1 MGPYYIQPGTPVYF
15 KYTTFSNL
23 PSTCTGYLTFHGL
36 VKSDTG
42 SNVAVAVPSMNNKTF
57 VTTHSALTYD
67 DTPKPS
73 PLLLSPLL
81 PSLLMNLFLKA
92 GDSS

>member
-15 KYTTFSNL
+15 EIITLHGTARR
-23 PSTCTGYLTFHGL
+23 TFHGF

-42 SNVAVAVPSMNNKTF
+42 VYVAVAVPSMNNKTF

-67 DTPKPS
+67 DTPEAVTPAPLPTS
-73 PLLLSPLL
+73 PISFDELISQSRCSP
-81 PSLLMNLFLKA
+81 
-92 GDSS
+92 